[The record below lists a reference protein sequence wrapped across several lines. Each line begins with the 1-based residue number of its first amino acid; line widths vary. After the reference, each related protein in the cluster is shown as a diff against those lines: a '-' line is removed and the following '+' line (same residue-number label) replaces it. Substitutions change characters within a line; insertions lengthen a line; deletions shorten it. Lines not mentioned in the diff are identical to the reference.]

1 MTGSAD
7 DGAAPAAT
15 GPGDPA
21 VSVRGVSKQF
31 TARGRASLAVRDVS
45 FDAPRGQITCLIGRS
60 GCGKSTILNMVAGT
74 IRPTEGSVR
83 HHGREVTAVN
93 PEVAY
98 LPQGDNLF
106 AWRTVLDNISLP
118 LELQGVKRAE
128 RHERAAR
135 LVETFGLSGR
145 EKSYPA
151 QLSGGMRKRVQIA
164 RALLTGAETLLM
176 DEPFGAL
183 DAQLKVRMQI
193 DLLERVHQASQN
205 TILFVTHDLAEAVA
219 LGDQVVVFS
228 ASPGT
233 VVHVEEIN
241 DLPDRVDVLSAM
253 ELPEFQAHV
262 HKLWTLIAPELLHP
276 SNSVGAPQ

>member
-1 MTGSAD
+1 
-7 DGAAPAAT
+7 
-15 GPGDPA
+15 
-21 VSVRGVSKQF
+21 VSKQF
-31 TARGRASLAVRDVS
+31 TTRGQVNPAVRDVS
-45 FDAPRGQITCLIGRS
+45 FDAPRGKITCLIGRS

-74 IRPTEGSVR
+74 IRPTEGSVW
-83 HHGREVTAVN
+83 HHGRQVTALN

-106 AWRTVLDNISLP
+106 PWRTVLDNVSLP
-118 LELQGVKRAE
+118 LELRGVKRSE
-128 RHERAAR
+128 RHEQAAQ
-135 LVETFGLSGR
+135 LIETFGLSGR

-183 DAQLKVRMQI
+183 DAQLKIRMQI
-193 DLLERVHQASQN
+193 DLLERVHRAADN

-233 VVHVEEIN
+233 VVHVEEIS
-241 DLPDRVDVLSAM
+241 DLPDRTNVLSVM
-253 ELPEFQAHV
+253 ELPEFQVHV
-262 HKLWTLIAPELLHP
+262 HRLWSLVAPELLQAP
-276 SNSVGAPQ
+276 NSVGAPQ